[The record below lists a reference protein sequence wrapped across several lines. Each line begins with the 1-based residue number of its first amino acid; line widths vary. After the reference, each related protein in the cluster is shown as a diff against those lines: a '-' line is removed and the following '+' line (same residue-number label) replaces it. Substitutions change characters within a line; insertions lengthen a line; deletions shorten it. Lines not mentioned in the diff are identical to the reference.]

1 MQKMISVDH
10 LDALEQKR
18 PQRHAWDS
26 HTNALI
32 RSIAISFSYKIC
44 LALGQLNRPWRLLL
58 GGTSP
63 SAIKTASHL
72 PKLHLWQEYCASST
86 HTTSNIYD
94 KDSQFLAVYNALTV
108 RYLCPVKTMVTVS
121 CSTYYS
127 HEQYNHTSFY
137 VEYVYLVL
145 DYEHIMH
152 NILCIHHVRAHMSVV
167 SVRAHK

>member
-1 MQKMISVDH
+1 MVALVLGWVWFHHTFYLQKAFITGFPTLPRRLFLWQKMISVDH

-32 RSIAISFSYKIC
+32 RSIAVSFSYKIC

-86 HTTSNIYD
+86 QLPIVMTRIHNFLQSTTLLLYD
-94 KDSQFLAVYNALTV
+94 
-108 RYLCPVKTMVTVS
+108 
-121 CSTYYS
+121 TYVPS
-127 HEQYNHTSFY
+127 KQW
-137 VEYVYLVL
+137 
-145 DYEHIMH
+145 
-152 NILCIHHVRAHMSVV
+152 
-167 SVRAHK
+167 